1 MSSGVLTRA
10 TKLFAAMVVFVVL
23 AMAARPAS
31 AQASLPPNAGDP
43 DFLSLGVGAFDIDA
57 KWTSAAVQL
66 EYASKERFWFFHPIV
81 GIMTNSDMGGDAYAG
96 VAVDLFFGNR
106 WVVTPSFA
114 PSLYWRG
121 SSKNLGQVLEFR
133 SSIGVAYR
141 FDDRSRLGL
150 EFYHLS
156 NAGLD
161 KHNPGTEIL
170 LAKYSV
176 PFGKLT
182 GN

>member
-1 MSSGVLTRA
+1 M
-10 TKLFAAMVVFVVL
+10 
-23 AMAARPAS
+23 
-31 AQASLPPNAGDP
+31 
-43 DFLSLGVGAFDIDA
+43 
-57 KWTSAAVQL
+57 
-66 EYASKERFWFFHPIV
+66 
-81 GIMTNSDMGGDAYAG
+81 
-96 VAVDLFFGNR
+96 
-106 WVVTPSFA
+106 
-114 PSLYWRG
+114 
-121 SSKNLGQVLEFR
+121 
-133 SSIGVAYR
+133 AYR